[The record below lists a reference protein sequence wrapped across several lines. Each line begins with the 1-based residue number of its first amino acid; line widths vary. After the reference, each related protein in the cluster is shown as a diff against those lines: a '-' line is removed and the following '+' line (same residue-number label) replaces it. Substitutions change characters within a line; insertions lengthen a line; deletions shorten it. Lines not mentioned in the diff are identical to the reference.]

1 MLNKIIH
8 FSVFNR
14 YTVLLL
20 TLVVAIAG
28 FYAFQKLP
36 IDAVPDITNNQV
48 QVNTTVDGLA
58 PEEIERTITQPV
70 ESALRGIADVEHI
83 RSITRFGLSQV
94 TIVFKD
100 KVDIYRAR
108 QVVSERLQG
117 VQTNLPKGAT
127 AEIGPIS
134 SGLGE
139 IFQYVIDFEK
149 PALGQ
154 EERLR
159 QLMELKTIQEWTIKP
174 RLLTVE
180 GVAEI
185 NTSGGYE
192 KQFHIMP
199 DIEKMTS
206 YNIHFNDITAALEK
220 VNRNVGGGNVQQTAE
235 QFLIQG
241 IGLLKDEKAILNV
254 PVKKLES
261 LRIIRIKD
269 FAKVSLGREMRTGSA
284 TLNGKEAVLGTA
296 MMLIGENSRTVALR
310 VAEKI
315 NRTTFK

>member
-14 YTVLLL
+14 YIVLLL

-117 VQTNLPKGAT
+117 VQANLPKGAT

-149 PALGQ
+149 PASSS
-154 EERLR
+154 EERLK
-159 QLMELKTIQEWTIKP
+159 QLMDLKTIQEWTIKP

-180 GVAEI
+180 GVAEV

-192 KQFHIMP
+192 SRH
-199 DIEKMTS
+199 
-206 YNIHFNDITAALEK
+206 
-220 VNRNVGGGNVQQTAE
+220 
-235 QFLIQG
+235 
-241 IGLLKDEKAILNV
+241 KDKNY
-254 PVKKLES
+254 
-261 LRIIRIKD
+261 
-269 FAKVSLGREMRTGSA
+269 
-284 TLNGKEAVLGTA
+284 
-296 MMLIGENSRTVALR
+296 
-310 VAEKI
+310 
-315 NRTTFK
+315 